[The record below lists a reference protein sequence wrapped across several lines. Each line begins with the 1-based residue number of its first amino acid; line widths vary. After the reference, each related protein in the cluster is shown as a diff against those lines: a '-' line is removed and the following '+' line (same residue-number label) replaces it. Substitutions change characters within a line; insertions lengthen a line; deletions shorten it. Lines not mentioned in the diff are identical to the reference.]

1 MQLPRP
7 YSMQS
12 KFLLGLSI
20 ATFIIG
26 GLLAIG
32 FYIHVSSFL
41 NEEVRQ
47 KAALVLAQVDAIQQY
62 VRQTLRPAM
71 YERYPRNFVIEAM
84 SSSYISRKV
93 MDNAVDNPNSTVY
106 RRVAIDARNAG
117 YEANLM
123 EHSLIDYFRE
133 HPEQK
138 LWQGY
143 KTIDG
148 ENYYVMARPARFTK
162 SCMYCHG
169 RQQDAPAELVQKYGS
184 RGFGHKLNSIDGLD
198 FVGMPV
204 TASVARLQDTLL
216 TYLIFFTVAAFL
228 FFAATNLIFR
238 RVVVNNMRTLIGA
251 FRRNLSDT
259 QSDELIRSFEHVDEI
274 DEMTEGMERLGEHL
288 LQTRAQLED
297 YAQNLEARVAD
308 RTEDLARESRER
320 QEDVRLFVRMLAG
333 LNQSQTMGQLWRHA
347 LPLIGRR
354 FDLER
359 VVYVCSMS
367 SFRQFSWPDSEQPIE
382 LPEDWMDLLT
392 DPQARIGDNS
402 ALIPVES
409 TEGGTEGFLC
419 LYRKEGDVFRQQDHE
434 LLLAVGRQLG
444 IAAENISALDDILR
458 HTENLQFIFEGI
470 ADPLL
475 LLNPQG
481 SAVIINEAA
490 RRLTTDLFGEKKD
503 ESDRNL
509 FLLLCK
515 EQVTNPNCDLG
526 RALERGRQVEQEVLL
541 PSGRSIMIRLFPV
554 GGESGR
560 IIAHLREITHEK
572 LMLAQAAQ
580 SEKMITV
587 GRLASGLAH
596 EINNPLGV
604 ILCYA
609 ELLRQ
614 TAQDPQQKKDIEV
627 IVRHTKQAQVVLREL
642 LNFARPKI
650 STSERINIGNVAAS
664 VGKVFVVQ
672 AGKKGVQLQSEVEPD
687 LPLVRVENQVVE
699 HIVANLILNA
709 LDAVEQDKGLIFMK
723 AAYDKRKSQVVLTV
737 RDNGRGIAPEAL
749 PHIFDP
755 FFTTKEVSKGTGLGL
770 AVVYGYMQDLG
781 GSVSAANTGE
791 GGALFT
797 LRFPVAEDKA
807 EEAS

>member
-1 MQLPRP
+1 
-7 YSMQS
+7 
-12 KFLLGLSI
+12 
-20 ATFIIG
+20 
-26 GLLAIG
+26 
-32 FYIHVSSFL
+32 
-41 NEEVRQ
+41 
-47 KAALVLAQVDAIQQY
+47 
-62 VRQTLRPAM
+62 
-71 YERYPRNFVIEAM
+71 
-84 SSSYISRKV
+84 
-93 MDNAVDNPNSTVY
+93 
-106 RRVAIDARNAG
+106 
-117 YEANLM
+117 
-123 EHSLIDYFRE
+123 
-133 HPEQK
+133 
-138 LWQGY
+138 
-143 KTIDG
+143 
-148 ENYYVMARPARFTK
+148 
-162 SCMYCHG
+162 
-169 RQQDAPAELVQKYGS
+169 
-184 RGFGHKLNSIDGLD
+184 
-198 FVGMPV
+198 MPV

-274 DEMTEGMERLGEHL
+274 DEMTDGMERLGEHL

-297 YAQNLEARVAD
+297 YAQNLEAKVAD

-333 LNQSQTMGQLWRHA
+333 LNQSQTMGELWRHA

-359 VVYVCSMS
+359 VVYICSMAS
-367 SFRQFSWPDSEQPIE
+367 YRQYVWPEEKSDLDSCE
-382 LPEDWMDLLT
+382 LPEDWHTLLT
-392 DPQARIGDNS
+392 GSEARIEDS
-402 ALIPVES
+402 QAFIPVES
-409 TEGGTEGFLC
+409 TESGTEGFLC
-419 LYRKEGDVFRQQDHE
+419 LYRKSGDVFRPQDHE

-475 LLNPQG
+475 LLNSQG

-490 RRLTTDLFGEKKD
+490 RLLTKDLFGALSN

-515 EQVTNPNCDLG
+515 EQSENYNCGLS
-526 RALERGRQVEQEVLL
+526 RALEQGKQLEQEITL
-541 PSGRSIMIRLFPV
+541 SGGRSIMVRLYPV

-560 IIAHLREITHEK
+560 IIAHLRETTHEK
-572 LMLAQAAQ
+572 QMLAQAAQ
-580 SEKMITV
+580 SEKMVTV

-609 ELLRQ
+609 ELLKQGVR
-614 TAQDPQQKKDIEV
+614 DPQQQQDIDV
-627 IVRHTKQAQVVLREL
+627 IVKHTKQAQAVLRDL
-642 LNFARPKI
+642 LNFARPKV
-650 STSERINIGNVAAS
+650 STSESINIGNVAAS

-672 AGKKGVQLQSEVEPD
+672 AEKKGVQLETEVEVD

-709 LDAVEQDKGLIFMK
+709 LDAVEQDRGLIFMK
-723 AAYDKRKSQVVLTV
+723 ATYDKRNSQVVLSV

-781 GSVSAANTGE
+781 GSVAAANTGE

-797 LRFPVAEDKA
+797 LRFPVAANRGDET
-807 EEAS
+807 S